1 MPRNSQDD
9 EKSSKDS
16 KSPKNPNSSKKTSD
30 AKKLTISTSGDE
42 DYIPTTPTSSPGNH
56 SNKLCDSFF
65 FLNVILKRVQS
76 RNQKRTEPLLMLE
89 SKKII

>member
-16 KSPKNPNSSKKTSD
+16 NSPKNPNSSKNTSD
-30 AKKLTISTSGDE
+30 AKELTISTSGDD
-42 DYIPTTPTSSPGNH
+42 DYIPTTPTSSPGHH

-65 FLNVILKRVQS
+65 FESDSQACSVPNSKRREV
-76 RNQKRTEPLLMLE
+76 
-89 SKKII
+89 